1 MVDMKSYL
9 KNLINALLGINPYR
23 AIMKHAMAEY
33 GLTASGIMQMI
44 AVGAQFK
51 EDLAVERERTVS
63 YQNLTEN
70 LRQRIT
76 EKDIEIH
83 RQAMNYQQEIAKMR
97 NAYDK
102 DIKERDERISG
113 LRKELD
119 DTLEL
124 LQEATYALTD
134 TSKAK

>member
-1 MVDMKSYL
+1 MKRYL
-9 KNLINALLGINPYR
+9 RNLMNALLGINPYR
-23 AIMKHAMAEY
+23 LKIKQAMADY
-33 GLTASGIMQMI
+33 GLTASSIEQLV
-44 AVGAQFK
+44 AAGAQYK

-124 LQEATYALTD
+124 LQEATNALTD
-134 TSKAK
+134 TSNAK

>member
-1 MVDMKSYL
+1 M
-9 KNLINALLGINPYR
+9 NALLGINPYR
-23 AIMKHAMAEY
+23 LKIKQAMADY
-33 GLTASGIMQMI
+33 GLTASSIEQLV
-44 AVGAQFK
+44 AAGAQYK

-134 TSKAK
+134 ASKAK

>member
-1 MVDMKSYL
+1 MKRYL
-9 KNLINALLGINPYR
+9 RNLMNALLGINPYR
-23 AIMKHAMAEY
+23 LKIKQAMADY
-33 GLTASGIMQMI
+33 GLTASSIEQLV
-44 AVGAQFK
+44 AAGAQYK

-134 TSKAK
+134 ASKAK

>member
-1 MVDMKSYL
+1 MKRYL
-9 KNLINALLGINPYR
+9 KNLMKALLGIDPYR
-23 AIMKHAMAEY
+23 LKIKQAMADY
-33 GLTASGIMQMI
+33 GLTVSSIQQFI
-44 AVGAQFK
+44 AAGVQCK
-51 EDLAVERERTVS
+51 EELAVERERIVS

-83 RQAMNYQQEIAKMR
+83 RQAMNYQQEFAKMR
-97 NAYDK
+97 NTYDK
-102 DIKERDERISG
+102 DIKERDERIAG
-113 LRKELD
+113 LRKDLD

-124 LQEATYALTD
+124 LQNATHALAD

>member
-1 MVDMKSYL
+1 MKRYL
-9 KNLINALLGINPYR
+9 RNLKKALLGINPCR
-23 AIMKHAMAEY
+23 QKIKQAMAEY
-33 GLTASGIMQMI
+33 GLTARNIQ
-44 AVGAQFK
+44 QFVAAGVEYK
-51 EDLAVERERTVS
+51 EKLTAERERVAS

-70 LRQRIT
+70 LRQRVT

-124 LQEATYALTD
+124 LQEATYALAD

>member
-1 MVDMKSYL
+1 M
-9 KNLINALLGINPYR
+9 NALLGINPYR
-23 AIMKHAMAEY
+23 LKIKQAMADY
-33 GLTASGIMQMI
+33 GLTASSIEQLV
-44 AVGAQFK
+44 AAGAQYK

-83 RQAMNYQQEIAKMR
+83 RQAMNHQQEIAKMR

-134 TSKAK
+134 TGKAK

>member
-1 MVDMKSYL
+1 MKRYL
-9 KNLINALLGINPYR
+9 RNLKKALLGINPYR
-23 AIMKHAMAEY
+23 QKIKQAMAEY
-33 GLTASGIMQMI
+33 GLTARNIQ
-44 AVGAQFK
+44 QFVAAGVEYK
-51 EDLAVERERTVS
+51 EKLTAERERVAS

-70 LRQRIT
+70 LRQRVT

-124 LQEATYALTD
+124 LQEATYALAD

>member
-1 MVDMKSYL
+1 MKRYL
-9 KNLINALLGINPYR
+9 KNLTNALLGINPYR
-23 AIMKHAMAEY
+23 LKIKQAMADY
-33 GLTASGIMQMI
+33 GLTVSSIEQLVA
-44 AVGAQFK
+44 AGAQYK

-113 LRKELD
+113 LRKDLD
-119 DTLEL
+119 DTLKL
-124 LQEATYALTD
+124 LQKATHALAD

>member
-1 MVDMKSYL
+1 MKRYL
-9 KNLINALLGINPYR
+9 RNLMNALLGTDPYR
-23 AIMKHAMAEY
+23 LKIKQAMADY
-33 GLTASGIMQMI
+33 GLTASSIEQLV
-44 AVGAQFK
+44 AAGAQCK

-70 LRQRIT
+70 LRQRIS

-119 DTLEL
+119 DTQEL
-124 LQEATYALTD
+124 LQEATDALAD
-134 TSKAK
+134 KSKAK

>member
-1 MVDMKSYL
+1 MKGYL
-9 KNLINALLGINPYR
+9 RNLMKALLGINPYR
-23 AIMKHAMAEY
+23 QKIKQAMAEY
-33 GLTASGIMQMI
+33 GLTARNIQ
-44 AVGAQFK
+44 QFVAAGVECK
-51 EDLAVERERTVS
+51 EKLTAERERVAS

-124 LQEATYALTD
+124 LQEATNALAD
-134 TSKAK
+134 ASKAK

>member
-1 MVDMKSYL
+1 MKRYL
-9 KNLINALLGINPYR
+9 KNLTNALLGINPYR
-23 AIMKHAMAEY
+23 LKIKQAMADY
-33 GLTASGIMQMI
+33 GLTVSSIEQLVA
-44 AVGAQFK
+44 AGAQYK

-134 TSKAK
+134 TGKAK

>member
-1 MVDMKSYL
+1 MKRYL
-9 KNLINALLGINPYR
+9 RNLMNALLGIDPYR
-23 AIMKHAMAEY
+23 LKIKQAMADY
-33 GLTASGIMQMI
+33 GLTASSIERLV
-44 AVGAQFK
+44 AAGAQYK

-119 DTLEL
+119 DTLKL
-124 LQEATYALTD
+124 LQEATGALAD

>member
-1 MVDMKSYL
+1 MKRYL
-9 KNLINALLGINPYR
+9 RNLMNALLGINPYR
-23 AIMKHAMAEY
+23 LKIKQAMADY
-33 GLTASGIMQMI
+33 GLTASSIEQLV
-44 AVGAQFK
+44 AAGAQYK

-119 DTLEL
+119 DTLD
-124 LQEATYALTD
+124 A
-134 TSKAK
+134 SKAK

>member
-1 MVDMKSYL
+1 MKRYL
-9 KNLINALLGINPYR
+9 KNLMNALLGINPYR
-23 AIMKHAMAEY
+23 LKIKQAMADY
-33 GLTASGIMQMI
+33 GLTASSIEQLV
-44 AVGAQFK
+44 AAGAQYK

-83 RQAMNYQQEIAKMR
+83 RQAMNHQQEIAKMR

-134 TSKAK
+134 TGKAK